1 MILLDNC
8 LILLYHKISEKSVAF
23 ATKEKNFM
31 LPEQTILFKGV
42 DGADCKRMMSCFNI
56 EIQKY
61 RSGSL
66 IADFSRNID
75 RIGIVLSGS
84 AEMVRYDINGVRT
97 IVETLGEQ
105 GIFGEFFTYSGSH
118 RNSVEIVADTDCEVM
133 LVRRD
138 ELLKRCEN
146 ACKCHSMVVEN
157 LLMLMSEKTIAL
169 SERIEV
175 LSQRT
180 IGDKLISFLQI
191 TEDNTPEGK
200 TPQIPFSTTTLS
212 DYLCV
217 NRSALQR
224 EIAKL
229 KKAGVLTISK
239 RKFRLVRNIDG

>member
-1 MILLDNC
+1 
-8 LILLYHKISEKSVAF
+8 
-23 ATKEKNFM
+23 M
-31 LPEQTILFKGV
+31 LPEQNILFKGV

-56 EIQKY
+56 EIKKY

-66 IADFSRNID
+66 IVDFSRNID

-97 IVETLGEQ
+97 
-105 GIFGEFFTYSGSH
+105 FGEFFTYSGSH
-118 RNSVEIVADTDCEVM
+118 RNSIEIVADTDCEVM
-133 LVRRD
+133 FVRRE

-191 TEDNTPEGK
+191 TEDNTPDGK

-239 RKFRLVRNIDG
+239 RKFRLVRNIEG